1 MSNTTTDMILQY
13 ADVDKPH
20 DDWPMSDKMPP
31 YDEWIGRYMTVPE
44 MKWLKMEQIA
54 IKNLVI
60 RSKDSNYE
68 VGLEEKPSSTTRAL
82 EQDGKNARRT
92 QAPELS
98 EGARKCIEILE
109 ASLGRPRNRNITVRD
124 LDSMLA
130 DYVDE
135 EEDSVELVR
144 SVRDNP

>member
-1 MSNTTTDMILQY
+1 MD
-13 ADVDKPH
+13 DVND
-20 DDWPMSDKMPP
+20 
-31 YDEWIGRYMTVPE
+31 V
-44 MKWLKMEQIA
+44 
-54 IKNLVI
+54 LV
-60 RSKDSNYE
+60 RNP
-68 VGLEEKPSSTTRAL
+68 G
-82 EQDGKNARRT
+82 GKNARRT

-109 ASLGRPRNRNITVRD
+109 ASLGRPRNRDITVRD

-135 EEDSVELVR
+135 EEDSVALVR

>member
-1 MSNTTTDMILQY
+1 MDNVN
-13 ADVDKPH
+13 DV
-20 DDWPMSDKMPP
+20 
-31 YDEWIGRYMTVPE
+31 
-44 MKWLKMEQIA
+44 
-54 IKNLVI
+54 LVQ
-60 RSKDSNYE
+60 NP
-68 VGLEEKPSSTTRAL
+68 G
-82 EQDGKNARRT
+82 GKNARRA

-109 ASLGRPRNRNITVRD
+109 ASLGRPRNRNITIED

-144 SVRDNP
+144 SVRDNPE